1 MLHNALHELVGGAET
16 YSMSTLEYSAFDP
29 FFMVHHSS
37 IDRLWQIWQTLQ
49 KLRHKPFNFARCA
62 GRDLFK
68 PLEPFSYDTVNTDEV
83 TRANSQPA
91 QLFDTAK
98 FHYHFDNLKLNGHS
112 LKELQELLDVMRAS
126 PRVFAGFILH
136 GVGTS
141 ATVKV
146 DVVAANGT
154 KVGCRLFYV
163 RFLERCHFSPS
174 P

>member
-1 MLHNALHELVGGAET
+1 
-16 YSMSTLEYSAFDP
+16 MSTLGYSAFDP

-49 KLRHKPFNFARCA
+49 KLRHKPASTSPAAPAATSSSR
-62 GRDLFK
+62 LTL
-68 PLEPFSYDTVNTDEV
+68 PLPFSYDTVNTDEV
-83 TRANSQPA
+83 TRAHSQPVDV
-91 QLFDTAK
+91 FDTAK

-141 ATVKV
+141 ANVHV
-146 DVVAANGT
+146 DVVAPNGT
-154 KVGCRLFYV
+154 KVGQA
-163 RFLERCHFSPS
+163 
-174 P
+174 

>member
-1 MLHNALHELVGGAET
+1 MLHNAVHGLVGGHET
-16 YSMSTLEYSAFDP
+16 YSMSTLGYSAFDP

-62 GRDLFK
+62 GRDLLK

-83 TRANSQPA
+83 TRAHSQPVDV
-91 QLFDTAK
+91 FDTAK

-136 GVGTS
+136 GIGTS

-163 RFLERCHFSPS
+163 RFLERYHFSPS